1 MAQTKSRN
9 TYSLAQTVR
18 PRAGILNSGTSWCS
32 CDFCSEPFLK
42 CNAYNFIFSLGNIDL
57 TAVCTKKPCTA
68 SCWFPCHAPA
78 RLGLRRAQRR
88 RLAVPRKL
96 TVLCFGGGRKPPP
109 FPPDVHPGTFRGKGS
124 QAEVPNPGPGP
135 KAWARARET
144 QVSIRYLR
152 IEPRMRER
160 WTLASFLTHSIEAGA
175 YPSRHCTPFHR
186 GSVLS
191 AGRIRHHNGRTAA
204 SRDSGKKS
212 VSTHTGE
219 WGSHRRRQ
227 TVPCAHRSHPC

>member
-1 MAQTKSRN
+1 MTVSSRAACPLLHLAVVGLAQTKSRN

-109 FPPDVHPGTFRGKGS
+109 FPPDVHPGTFREGR
-124 QAEVPNPGPGP
+124 VPKLRFPIPGPGP
-135 KAWARARET
+135 RLGPGLGKLRFLFAIYVSSRGCAKGGRWPVFLHTASKQAPIPRGTAPLSIVAR
-144 QVSIRYLR
+144 
-152 IEPRMRER
+152 
-160 WTLASFLTHSIEAGA
+160 
-175 YPSRHCTPFHR
+175 C
-186 GSVLS
+186 
-191 AGRIRHHNGRTAA
+191 
-204 SRDSGKKS
+204 
-212 VSTHTGE
+212 
-219 WGSHRRRQ
+219 
-227 TVPCAHRSHPC
+227 

>member
-1 MAQTKSRN
+1 MQ
-9 TYSLAQTVR
+9 Q
-18 PRAGILNSGTSWCS
+18 
-32 CDFCSEPFLK
+32 
-42 CNAYNFIFSLGNIDL
+42 
-57 TAVCTKKPCTA
+57 CTK
-68 SCWFPCHAPA
+68 HYIH
-78 RLGLRRAQRR
+78 RRTTQNFV
-88 RLAVPRKL
+88 LIVTPRWSP
-96 TVLCFGGGRKPPP
+96 VLKGERSDMRHVSQPPP

-144 QVSIRYLR
+144 QGSIRYLR
-152 IEPRMRER
+152 IEPRLRER
-160 WTLASFLTHSIEAGA
+160 WTLSIFLTHSIEAGA

-212 VSTHTGE
+212 VSTHTDD